1 MGPFNWNVELN
12 ADPLRRSELNDMP
25 VKRVNGTVIYLHD
38 VGYAHDGGP
47 PPSNVVRVDGKDA
60 VLMSVL
66 KSGAAS
72 TLNIIAQIKKLL
84 PRVEAGLPSSLHLDI
99 VNDQSVFV
107 RAAVSGV
114 VREMVIAAVLVG
126 LLILLFLG
134 SWRSTIIILIEI
146 PLAILFALVALSLC
160 GQSMNVMTLGGLAL
174 AVGILVD
181 DGTVTIENIN
191 YHLELGK
198 AIVPAILD
206 GAQQIVVPAFVTLLC
221 LSIVFVP
228 MFQLGGVA
236 GYLFRPMAMA
246 VVFALLGSF
255 LLSRTLVPTMASY
268 LIRAH
273 AGDAGH
279 GACRR
284 AIVELGRHLAQAL
297 SDRLRGALPAFP
309 RALPIAP
316 RRPRSQNPLGLI
328 VGFLACVVLSFG
340 LAPFL
345 GRNFFPARR
354 FRRDPA
360 AHSRP
365 WRPARR
371 ADREAVRRTSR
382 NAVRRVIP
390 PRQLDQRHGEHR
402 PACQR
407 HQHGIPEH
415 RHGRAGGR
423 RHADHAQRRSLADRR
438 LRQDTANGTAAR
450 VSRHDVLVPAGRHR
464 LADPQLRPAG
474 ADRPEGHRQEA
485 IWPTSRMRRT
495 CCGASVASRAS
506 PMPVSSRCSIIRSST
521 STCSGRSPRKWGSPS
536 ATWPT
541 ARS

>member
-1 MGPFNWNVELN
+1 M
-12 ADPLRRSELNDMP
+12 
-25 VKRVNGTVIYLHD
+25 
-38 VGYAHDGGP
+38 
-47 PPSNVVRVDGKDA
+47 
-60 VLMSVL
+60 
-66 KSGAAS
+66 
-72 TLNIIAQIKKLL
+72 

-146 PLAILFALVALSLC
+146 PLAILFALVALSWC

-273 AGDAGH
+273 TGDAGH
-279 GACRR
+279 GASAAR
-284 AIVELGRHLAQAL
+284 IVELDRRLAQAL
-297 SDRLRGALPAFP
+297 SDRLRGALSAFP
-309 RALPIAP
+309 RSLSIAP
-316 RRPRSQNPLGLI
+316 RDRARESAGFI

-345 GRNFFPARR
+345 GRNFFPSVDSGEILLHIRGHGGLRVEQTAKL
-354 FRRDPA
+354 FGDVA
-360 AHSRP
+360 
-365 WRPARR
+365 
-371 ADREAVRRTSR
+371 

-390 PRQLDQRHGEHR
+390 PSQLANVTENIGL
-402 PACQR
+402 PAS
-407 HQHGIPEH
+407 GINMAYQNTGTVGQED
-415 RHGRAGGR
+415 GDMLITLN
-423 RHADHAQRRSLADRR
+423 ADHSPTAE

-474 ADRPEGHRQEA
+474 ADRREGDRREAIGQFRVCLGLAAAHPSCPGHR
-485 IWPTSRMRRT
+485 
-495 CCGASVASRAS
+495 
-506 PMPVSSRCSIIRSST
+506 RCPHPAGVRSSAARRRRAADARLG
-521 STCSGRSPRKWGSPS
+521 SGAHR
-536 ATWPT
+536 A
-541 ARS
+541 